1 LAEAREHSEAGL
13 SLYDSQVHR
22 AGEVSYGQDSGV
34 CCGWIGA
41 LTSWVLGYPDQ
52 AVHTMEQTLARAR
65 ELAHPFSV
73 AQVMLFSAQLGQL
86 RREPHAA
93 LEYADAALELCAEQ
107 GLDAYGNWSL
117 LPRGWALAQLGQ
129 VSEGIADIR
138 KALEGRL
145 ATGTRAVLPRFLAS
159 LGEAYGMA
167 GRIEEGLE
175 AMEQAVQTVQDNDER
190 LYEAEVYRLKGEL
203 LLMRSVPDVMA
214 AQACFRQAI
223 DVARRQQAKSWELR
237 AAVALG
243 RLLQQKGDVD
253 EARAIVAPL
262 YDFFTE
268 GFDTADLQ
276 EAEAFLAAL

>member
-1 LAEAREHSEAGL
+1 
-13 SLYDSQVHR
+13 
-22 AGEVSYGQDSGV
+22 
-34 CCGWIGA
+34 
-41 LTSWVLGYPDQ
+41 
-52 AVHTMEQTLARAR
+52 
-65 ELAHPFSV
+65 
-73 AQVMLFSAQLGQL
+73 
-86 RREPHAA
+86 
-93 LEYADAALELCAEQ
+93 
-107 GLDAYGNWSL
+107 
-117 LPRGWALAQLGQ
+117 
-129 VSEGIADIR
+129 
-138 KALEGRL
+138 
-145 ATGTRAVLPRFLAS
+145 
-159 LGEAYGMA
+159 MA

-243 RLLQQKGDVD
+243 RLLQQKGDVE